1 MARFLLE
8 VPHEAELVACL
19 RAVKLLLETGSHFL
33 THADFGCEDGVH
45 KAWIVVEAESREE
58 ARNMLP
64 PAYRRSST
72 VVSLSKFAIEQLDVL
87 LQKHDRPVSQ
97 PGT

>member
-8 VPHEAELVACL
+8 VPHESGVVACA
-19 RAVKLLLETGSHFL
+19 RANKILLETGSHFL

-45 KAWIVVEAESREE
+45 KAWIVVDANSKEE

-64 PAYRRSST
+64 PVYRRQAT
-72 VVSLSKFAIEQLDVL
+72 IVGLTKFGIKELDEL
-87 LQKHDRPVSQ
+87 IRHHQS
-97 PGT
+97 